1 MNLRKVS
8 VDSIQKALDA
18 DKSKYE
24 NDEWWREILELTL
37 LIKGEHGECYLDS
50 KSVSFVNEF
59 CED

>member
-8 VDSIQKALDA
+8 VDKIQKALDA
-18 DKSKYE
+18 EKTKVEEMDWWEVQKS
-24 NDEWWREILELTL
+24 LAT